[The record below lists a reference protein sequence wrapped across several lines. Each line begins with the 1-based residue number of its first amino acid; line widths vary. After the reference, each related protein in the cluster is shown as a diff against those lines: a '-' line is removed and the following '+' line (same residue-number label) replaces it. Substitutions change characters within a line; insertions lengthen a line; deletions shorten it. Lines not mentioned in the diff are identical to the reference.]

1 MLKKNTQVGT
11 LSKLCKQHT
20 ISFDVKPTA
29 FADGWHSV
37 FHLTLGG
44 NEAIYGDRV
53 PGVWFRP
60 SSTSAATKALHIC
73 APINGIKNDCFN
85 TQQFPKNQWISVKV
99 KQEKVG
105 EDYFYIIDINGKEVG
120 KSYNAE
126 AKDFYDLKVYAANP
140 WYDAQAG
147 SIRNINIVGK

>member
-29 FADGWHSV
+29 FADEWHSV

-60 SSTSAATKALHIC
+60 SSTSAATSALHIC

-85 TQQFPKNQWISVKV
+85 TQQFQKNQWISVKI
-99 KQEKVG
+99 KQEKVCG
-105 EDYFYIIDINGKEVG
+105 DYFYFVDIDGKELRKIRNTQPMV
-120 KSYNAE
+120 
-126 AKDFYDLKVYAANP
+126 FYDLKAYAANP
-140 WYDAQAG
+140 WYPAQTG
-147 SIRNINIVGK
+147 YIRNININGK